1 MNLLNIFF
9 INIIFTLYK
18 CITSNYKSS
27 EFPNW
32 SVNHYR
38 TCYFCTNYKSIDG
51 LTFHSCY
58 NKASS
63 CKGNICYMR
72 KHTSRTHNLFSAGC
86 LNATDEE
93 MERVGNRKNT
103 MAQAEDSVEL
113 FSEHTFLCQL
123 IQGLITCLC
132 AKGDNC
138 NDGKLNASNHV
149 RLDKELY
156 AHFDFNEKAYIRNL
170 LLEKVLRDAKAMNN
184 TIDITSVSEV
194 TSFTGDPFVGKIIAE
209 PSWSQKPYQ
218 SSGCVMRNH
227 FLVTFTW
234 IFTLHYMILN
244 IN

>member
-1 MNLLNIFF
+1 MNKLNLFF
-9 INIIFTLYK
+9 FHIIFSIYK
-18 CITSNYKSS
+18 CILSNYKSN

-32 SVNHYR
+32 NVSHYR

-58 NKASS
+58 NKASF

-72 KHTSRTHNLFSAGC
+72 KHTTRTHNLFSAGC
-86 LNATDEE
+86 LNATNEE

-156 AHFDFNEKAYIRNL
+156 AHFDFNEKAYIRKL
-170 LLEKVLRDAKAMNN
+170 MLEKVLRDAEARNN
-184 TIDITSVSEV
+184 TLDITSVSEI
-194 TSFTGDPFVGKIIAE
+194 TMFTGDPFVGRLIAE
-209 PSWSQKPYQ
+209 PSWSQATL
-218 SSGCVMRNH
+218 SSSS
-227 FLVTFTW
+227 FTIRSYSTTMIAC
-234 IFTLHYMILN
+234 IFSFILLN

>member
-1 MNLLNIFF
+1 MKLLYNYILCIVFIFSK
-9 INIIFTLYK
+9 NVLAT
-18 CITSNYKSS
+18 YKSN

-32 SVNHYR
+32 NVNYFR
-38 TCYFCTNYKSIDG
+38 NCFFCTNYKSIDG

-58 NKASS
+58 NKASF

-72 KHTSRTHNLFSAGC
+72 KHTTRTHNLFSAGC
-86 LNATDEE
+86 LNATIDE

-103 MAQAEDSVEL
+103 MAQAEDSIEL

-170 LLEKVLRDAKAMNN
+170 LLDKVLRDAEETNN
-184 TIDITSVSEV
+184 TLDITSVSNI
-194 TSFTGDPFVGKIIAE
+194 TTFTGDSFVGRIIAE
-209 PSWSQKPYQ
+209 PSWSQRL
-218 SSGCVMRNH
+218 SSSSLKQNNILI
-227 FLVTFTW
+227 FLL
-234 IFTLHYMILN
+234 IILLN
-244 IN
+244 II